1 MAMFKR
7 SAINW
12 TEFRKLPGVVE
23 VDFHYSDQG
32 PSRMPYHE
40 SMELVLATTLAA
52 LSRAHADP
60 SKQYVLFT
68 HGHSTS
74 RRGTTT
80 SRSVV
85 RGVMRSKAAT
95 PFIDRKRSIHHYSVF
110 PCGSSGPRAAA
121 EVRASGAMETSLL
134 ESVCSPYS
142 PLKSQ
147 GVGLVMSLGCC

>member
-1 MAMFKR
+1 MFRR

-23 VDFHYSDQG
+23 VDFHFADDG
-32 PSRMPYHE
+32 PSQLAYHE
-40 SMELVLATTLAA
+40 SMDRVRDTTLDA
-52 LSRAHADP
+52 LSHFHADP

-74 RRGTTT
+74 RLGKTT

-95 PFIDRKRSIHHYSVF
+95 PYIDRKRCIQHYSVF
-110 PCGSSGPRAAA
+110 LAAL
-121 EVRASGAMETSLL
+121 RGRQ
-134 ESVCSPYS
+134 
-142 PLKSQ
+142 PLPE
-147 GVGLVMSLGCC
+147 